1 MSTTERQNTI
11 LNLLEQH
18 RFLTVKRLSE
28 LTYTSPSSIRRDL
41 SHPEN
46 LYFIKRSH
54 GGASIADGMNHPA
67 NLMNRMKMNTSDVII
82 NTKRTK
88 SHIGMIYSDYA
99 TFFCDA
105 CENTVEKRRDSTLSN
120 SYQMQFREVYS
131 DLRKCGYNVDLVD
144 ERALGENVFGIKTL
158 FVIRRDFLSDG
169 ERAAVERFI
178 AYGGKVFECPVT
190 IADVVCANR
199 GYIEYSTPHDNYN
212 LFCTAYELSQYD
224 LEKPFARCDN
234 PSLPCKRPTAT
245 GAKYSRIQTSRAKT
259 NHKTSQSA
267 CPRT

>member
-1 MSTTERQNTI
+1 MSTTERQDTI

-41 SHPEN
+41 SHLEN

-82 NTKRTK
+82 NTKRKK
-88 SHIGMIYSDYA
+88 SHIGMLYSDYA
-99 TFFCDA
+99 TFFCDT
-105 CENTVEKRRDSTLSN
+105 CENTVEK
-120 SYQMQFREVYS
+120 
-131 DLRKCGYNVDLVD
+131 
-144 ERALGENVFGIKTL
+144 
-158 FVIRRDFLSDG
+158 RRDFLSDG

-178 AYGGKVFECPVT
+178 ADGGKVFECPVT

-234 PSLPCKRPTAT
+234 PLVAL
-245 GAKYSRIQTSRAKT
+245 QTSDGDGCKILSHT
-259 NHKTSQSA
+259 NISCQNKPQNLTICLSESLNSA
-267 CPRT
+267 VLCTPDCRKGVKISDGRVKIDGLADGGILILS

>member
-1 MSTTERQNTI
+1 MSTTERRDTI

-67 NLMNRMKMNTSDVII
+67 NLMNRMKMNKSDVII

-88 SHIGMIYSDYA
+88 SHIGM
-99 TFFCDA
+99 
-105 CENTVEKRRDSTLSN
+105 L
-120 SYQMQFREVYS
+120 YS

-144 ERALGENVFGIKTL
+144 EKALIENVFDIKTL

-178 AYGGKVFECPVT
+178 ADGGKVFECPVT

-224 LEKPFARCDN
+224 LEKAV
-234 PSLPCKRPTAT
+234 CKV
-245 GAKYSRIQTSRAKT
+245 
-259 NHKTSQSA
+259 
-267 CPRT
+267 

>member
-1 MSTTERQNTI
+1 M
-11 LNLLEQH
+11 LEQH
-18 RFLTVKRLSE
+18 RFLTVKRLTE

-41 SHPEN
+41 SHLEN

-67 NLMNRMKMNTSDVII
+67 NLMNRMKMNKSDVII

-88 SHIGMIYSDYA
+88 SHIGM
-99 TFFCDA
+99 
-105 CENTVEKRRDSTLSN
+105 L
-120 SYQMQFREVYS
+120 YS

-144 ERALGENVFGIKTL
+144 EKALIENVFDIKTL

-178 AYGGKVFECPVT
+178 ADGGKVFECPVT

-224 LEKPFARCDN
+224 LEKAV
-234 PSLPCKRPTAT
+234 CKV
-245 GAKYSRIQTSRAKT
+245 
-259 NHKTSQSA
+259 
-267 CPRT
+267 